1 MSAITPDLLL
11 DRLQRIA
18 DVLRDS
24 GDALALIGLGSVGL
38 DRGRLD
44 AQSDLDFFAIA
55 APGRKARFLERL
67 DWLAAAYPVAWH
79 FRNTADGHKAL
90 MVDGVFCEFAVFE
103 PQELAAIPFAPG
115 RVVWRRADV
124 DESIALPRRPLPAQT
139 LPDETWVVGEA
150 LSNLLVGLHRWLRG
164 ERLSASRLVQ
174 VHALD
179 RLIELDALRHPT
191 SEEAAGA
198 DPFNRERRLEL
209 RQPALAAELPAL
221 VPGYS
226 HTPAA
231 ALGVL
236 DAVSRR
242 TSLVNE
248 AVAQRIRQLADS
260 CAA

>member
-1 MSAITPDLLL
+1 MPAITPDLLL

-38 DRGRLD
+38 DRHRLD
-44 AQSDLDFFAIA
+44 AQSDLDFFAIV
-55 APGRKARFLERL
+55 APGSKARFLERL
-67 DWLAAAYPVAWH
+67 DWLEAAHPVAWH
-79 FRNTADGHKAL
+79 FRNTVDGHKAL
-90 MVDGVFCEFAVFE
+90 MDDGVFCEFAVFE
-103 PQELAAIPFAPG
+103 PQELDAIPFAPG

-124 DESIALPRRPLPAQT
+124 DESIALPRKPLPAQA

-179 RLIELDALRHPT
+179 RLIELDALRRTP
-191 SEEAAGA
+191 SDAATPA

-231 ALGVL
+231 AIGVL
-236 DAVSRR
+236 GAVRRR